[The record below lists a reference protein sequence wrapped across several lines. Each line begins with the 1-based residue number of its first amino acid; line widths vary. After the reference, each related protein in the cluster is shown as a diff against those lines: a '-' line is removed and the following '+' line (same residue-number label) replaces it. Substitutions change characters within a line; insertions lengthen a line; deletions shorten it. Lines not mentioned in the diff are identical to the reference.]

1 MTYAASSADQE
12 SSPYPNGS
20 GKPDDSGSVP
30 PPPAALPGASEPPAA
45 PAPVHSTDPA
55 TQGGDNYAAQDGDNL
70 VGDGLG
76 ADGLGAD
83 GPGGDS
89 PGGDPGGSYGGD
101 TDAGTFAGEPAGE
114 VYRSQAAADPPAAT
128 YPTPIADGAAPA
140 PEPVAADRSE
150 LSTSGV
156 DGGTAGAAAPGL
168 WGDGA
173 ADRYRDRFRE
183 IQIRFV
189 DEPGGATG
197 EARDL
202 VSELFQELWETLSA
216 RKAEVDRW
224 ADGDGEDTEELRNAV
239 RSYRDLV
246 DDLLAR

>member
-20 GKPDDSGSVP
+20 GTPEDSGSVP

-45 PAPVHSTDPA
+45 PAPVHRPDPA
-55 TQGGDNYAAQDGDNL
+55 AQGG
-70 VGDGLG
+70 
-76 ADGLGAD
+76 D
-83 GPGGDS
+83 GPGGDG
-89 PGGDPGGSYGGD
+89 PGGDPEGSYGGD
-101 TDAGTFAGEPAGE
+101 TDAGTFGGEPAGE
-114 VYRSQAAADPPAAT
+114 VYRSRAAADPPAET
-128 YPTPIADGAAPA
+128 YPTPIADGAAP
-140 PEPVAADRSE
+140 EPVAVDRSE

-156 DGGTAGAAAPGL
+156 NGGTAGAAAPGL
-168 WGDGA
+168 WADGA